1 VVQNTTTEENNMN
14 DIVIEQLR
22 SLRLSPFAN
31 ALELQRQQ
39 PTTFNELGFEERLTL
54 LLDHEL
60 IERENARVTRLRR
73 QAKFR
78 LDAPPEKLNY
88 SIERGLIKSEVA
100 PLISGSYLQLKQN
113 ILITGK
119 TGCGKTYL
127 ACALG
132 EQGCRQQYRVRYYR
146 LGRLLDALIA
156 ARVDGSYTQLMNQLS
171 KVELLIL
178 DDWGLEKMNA
188 RQASELLEVIEDRYQ
203 VNSTI
208 IASQVPVKEWY
219 QLISNP
225 TIADALLD
233 RLIHNSHKIDLD
245 GDSQRKNNLTL
256 SDH

>member
-1 VVQNTTTEENNMN
+1 MN
-14 DIVIEQLR
+14 DMVIEQLR

-60 IERENARVTRLRR
+60 IERENARVKRLRR

-88 SIERGLIKSEVA
+88 SIERGLIKSEIA

-208 IASQVPVKEWY
+208 IASQVPVKEWH

>member
-1 VVQNTTTEENNMN
+1 MAQSTTTKEDKMN

-22 SLRLSPFAN
+22 SLRRSQVAS

-39 PTTFNELGFEERLTL
+39 PTTFDELGFEERLTL

-60 IERENARVTRLRR
+60 IERENARVKRLRR
-73 QAKFR
+73 QAKLR

-88 SIERGLIKSEVA
+88 GVERGLIKSVLA
-100 PLISGSYLQLKQN
+100 PLISGNYLQLKQN

-146 LGRLLDALIA
+146 LGRLLDELIA
-156 ARVDGSYTQLMNQLS
+156 GRVDGSYLRLMNQLS
-171 KVELLIL
+171 KIDLLIL

-208 IASQVPVKEWY
+208 IASQVPIKEWH
-219 QLISNP
+219 QLINNP

-233 RLIHNSHKIDLD
+233 RLVHNSHKIDLD
-245 GDSQRKNNLTL
+245 GESQRKNNLTP

>member
-1 VVQNTTTEENNMN
+1 MN

-60 IERENARVTRLRR
+60 IERENARVKRLRR

-88 SIERGLIKSEVA
+88 SIERGLIKSEIA
-100 PLISGSYLQLKQN
+100 PLMGGSYLQLKQN

-156 ARVDGSYTQLMNQLS
+156 ARVDGSYTLLMNQLS

-208 IASQVPVKEWY
+208 VASQVPVKEWY

-233 RLIHNSHKIDLD
+233 RLIHNSYKIDLD

>member
-1 VVQNTTTEENNMN
+1 MN

-60 IERENARVTRLRR
+60 IERENARVKRLRR

-88 SIERGLIKSEVA
+88 SIERGLIKSEIA

-156 ARVDGSYTQLMNQLS
+156 ARVDGSYTLLMNQLS

-178 DDWGLEKMNA
+178 DDWGLDKMNA

-208 IASQVPVKEWY
+208 IASQVPIKEWH

>member
-1 VVQNTTTEENNMN
+1 MN

-60 IERENARVTRLRR
+60 IERENARVKRLRR

-88 SIERGLIKSEVA
+88 SIERGLIKSEIA

-156 ARVDGSYTQLMNQLS
+156 ARVDGSYTLLMNQLS

-208 IASQVPVKEWY
+208 IASQVPVKEWH

-233 RLIHNSHKIDLD
+233 RLIHNSYKIDLD

>member
-1 VVQNTTTEENNMN
+1 MN

-54 LLDHEL
+54 LLEHEL
-60 IERENARVTRLRR
+60 IERENARVKRLRR

-88 SIERGLIKSEVA
+88 SIERGLIKSQIA

-127 ACALG
+127 ACAFG

-208 IASQVPVKEWY
+208 IASQVPVKEWH

>member
-1 VVQNTTTEENNMN
+1 MS

-22 SLRLSPFAN
+22 SLRMSPFAN
-31 ALELQRQQ
+31 ALEQQRQQ
-39 PTTFNELGFEERLTL
+39 PITFDELGFEERLTL
-54 LLDHEL
+54 LLEHEL
-60 IERENARVTRLRR
+60 IERANARVNRLRK
-73 QAKFR
+73 QAKLR

-88 SIERGLIKSEVA
+88 GVERGLIKSVLA
-100 PLISGSYLQLKQN
+100 PLIAGNYLQLKQN

-132 EQGCRQQYRVRYYR
+132 EQGCRQQYRVKYYR
-146 LGRLLDALIA
+146 LGRLLDELIA
-156 ARVDGSYTQLMNQLS
+156 GRVDGSYIRLMNQLS
-171 KVELLIL
+171 KIDLLIL
-178 DDWGLEKMNA
+178 DDWGLEKMSA

-208 IASQVPVKEWY
+208 IASQVPIAEWH

-233 RLIHNSHKIDLD
+233 RLVHNSHKIDLD
-245 GDSQRKNNLTL
+245 GESQRKNDLTL

>member
-1 VVQNTTTEENNMN
+1 MN

-60 IERENARVTRLRR
+60 IERENARVKRLRR

-88 SIERGLIKSEVA
+88 SIERGLIKSEIA
-100 PLISGSYLQLKQN
+100 PLMSGNYLQLMQN

-156 ARVDGSYTQLMNQLS
+156 ARVDGSYTLLMNQLS

-188 RQASELLEVIEDRYQ
+188 RQASELLEAVSY
-203 VNSTI
+203 T
-208 IASQVPVKEWY
+208 
-219 QLISNP
+219 
-225 TIADALLD
+225 
-233 RLIHNSHKIDLD
+233 H
-245 GDSQRKNNLTL
+245 LTL
-256 SDH
+256 PTN

>member
-1 VVQNTTTEENNMN
+1 MAQSTTTKEDKMN

-22 SLRLSPFAN
+22 SLRMSQFAN

-39 PTTFNELGFEERLTL
+39 PTTFDELGFEERLTL

-60 IERENARVTRLRR
+60 IERENARVKRLRR
-73 QAKFR
+73 QAKLR

-88 SIERGLIKSEVA
+88 GVERGLIKSVLA
-100 PLISGSYLQLKQN
+100 PLISGNYLQLKQN

-146 LGRLLDALIA
+146 LGRLLDELIA
-156 ARVDGSYTQLMNQLS
+156 GRVDGSYLRLMNQLS
-171 KVELLIL
+171 KIDLLIL

-208 IASQVPVKEWY
+208 IASQVPIKEWH
-219 QLISNP
+219 QLINNP

-233 RLIHNSHKIDLD
+233 RLVHNSHKIDLD
-245 GDSQRKNNLTL
+245 GESQRKNNLTP

>member
-1 VVQNTTTEENNMN
+1 MN

-60 IERENARVTRLRR
+60 IERENARVKRLRR

-88 SIERGLIKSEVA
+88 SIERGLIKSEIA
-100 PLISGSYLQLKQN
+100 PLIGGNYLQLKQN

-156 ARVDGSYTQLMNQLS
+156 ARVDGSYTLLMNQLS

-208 IASQVPVKEWY
+208 IASQVPIKEWH

-233 RLIHNSHKIDLD
+233 RLIHNSYKIDLD